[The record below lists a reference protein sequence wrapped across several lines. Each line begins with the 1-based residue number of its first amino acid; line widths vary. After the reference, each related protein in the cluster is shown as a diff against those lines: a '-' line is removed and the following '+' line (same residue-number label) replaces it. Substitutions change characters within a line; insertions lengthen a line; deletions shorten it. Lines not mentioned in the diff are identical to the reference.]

1 MIYGL
6 KLIWKTFF
14 ACAMMM
20 IVLPGNAQNVNG
32 KIIDNQ
38 NEAVSNA
45 VVILRNRDT
54 AFVQATTT
62 DSLGKFSLQIDFAS
76 GFVSVQHLAFA
87 AHTIAFTNNDFSALK
102 NIVLTDKNT
111 QLEAVTVKAG
121 VQSVTVR
128 DNALVFNAQHITEQ
142 KSVSSAFDLLKYV
155 PGISTRSDEISL
167 TGASQLTVIIDGKAT
182 MLSNSDIAEILKA
195 MPASRIGDIEVM
207 YRAPAKYGVKGAL
220 INIVTDKSDDRTPVE
235 AELAT
240 EYQQKFY
247 ASGNSRANIA
257 FHGEIIDLDVLANA
271 AYGKRRTDL
280 YDYSI
285 NNFDDIK
292 TIIDQES
299 NSATGE
305 GSSVFRTAMDL
316 NFSNGNMLSLMYYGK
331 GSKSSDETESKAY
344 FITDMK
350 GYETFRIN
358 DKSVNSTNGE
368 DDKSSLHNVNLKGIF
383 GGANITADYVLYRD
397 KIETEY
403 KDKIIDSITTDYH
416 YNSDRN
422 IGQLKLLA
430 SYDWAVSDIWQLST
444 GVQGTIT
451 NSATELKY
459 YFPKNGVYE
468 LDNNSNSDNTQI
480 EHRFSAFVETANTLF
495 DSVQLDFTLEL
506 EYFKSDYDENGTES
520 TLWNEWRL
528 YPSLSLMWPMK
539 RDILQ
544 LSISTY
550 KNYPSYWDLSPH
562 VTQMNPYKFG
572 LGNPKLKPSTNY
584 NSSLAYLINKQYTL
598 EAYCMYEKD
607 AFRELP
613 YQHQDSTTKPP
624 RNNYQPVNFD
634 YIINGGIG
642 GELPFC
648 IGFWE
653 PTLGGYL
660 IYTRDK
666 MSDFHGLAF
675 DRDNF
680 FVSLSIENTFTAS
693 DNLLFTLNAEYMS
706 KSIQGIYDMN
716 YGYNLEVGMKWGI
729 TDNLT
734 FTANWTDIFER
745 WGPYPA
751 TVDFNGQYNK
761 LDRKLYNSFNASLVW
776 RFGGFNAKEVEM
788 TDTER
793 MER

>member
-1 MIYGL
+1 MIY
-6 KLIWKTFF
+6 KLNLIRGAII
-14 ACAMMM
+14 ACALIMA
-20 IVLPGNAQNVNG
+20 VLSGSAQNVNG
-32 KIIDNQ
+32 KITDNQ

-54 AFVQATTT
+54 AFVQATTS
-62 DSLGKFSLQIDFAS
+62 DSLGRFNLQIDFAS
-76 GFVSVQHLAFA
+76 GFVSVQHLSYAD
-87 AHTIAFTNNDFSALK
+87 HTVSFTNNDYSVLK

-111 QLEAVTVKAG
+111 QLETVIVKAG
-121 VQSVTVR
+121 TQTVTVR

-142 KSVSSAFDLLKYV
+142 KSVTTAFELLKYV
-155 PGISTRSDEISL
+155 PGINTRNDEISL
-167 TGASQLTVIIDGKAT
+167 TGAAQLTVIIDGKAT
-182 MLSNSDIAEILKA
+182 MLSNNDIAEMLKA

-220 INIVTDKSDDRTPVE
+220 INIVTDKSDNRTPVE

-240 EYQQKFY
+240 EYEQKFY

-257 FHGEIIDLDVLANA
+257 LHGEKLDLDVLANA
-271 AYGKRRTDL
+271 SYGKRRTDL

-285 NNFDDIK
+285 NNFDGVK
-292 TIIDQES
+292 TIIDQEA
-299 NSATGE
+299 NSATGNS
-305 GSSVFRTAMDL
+305 SSVLRASMDI
-316 NFSNGNMLSLMYYGK
+316 NFNNSNMLSLMYYSK
-331 GSKSSDETESKAY
+331 GNKSTDETVSKAN
-344 FITDMK
+344 FTTDIK
-350 GYETFRIN
+350 GLETSKIP
-358 DKSVNSTNGE
+358 DKLVNSTNNE
-368 DDKSSLHNVNLKGIF
+368 DDQNNLTNINLKGIF
-383 GGANITADYVLYRD
+383 GGANITADYVLYRNE
-397 KIETEY
+397 IETEY
-403 KDKIIDSITTDYH
+403 KDVESNSITTDYL

-422 IGQLKLLA
+422 ISQLKLLA
-430 SYDWAVSDIWQLST
+430 SYDWAISDTWQLST
-444 GVQGTIT
+444 GAQGTMT
-451 NSATELKY
+451 NSATELRY

-468 LDNNSNSDNTQI
+468 PDNNSNSDNTQI

-506 EYFKSDYDENGTES
+506 EYFKSDYDENSTKS
-520 TLWNEWRL
+520 TLWDEWRL

-544 LSISTY
+544 LSLSTY

-562 VTQMNPYKFG
+562 ESQVNPYKFG

-584 NSSLAYLINKQYTL
+584 NLDLAYLINKQYTL
-598 EAYCMYEKD
+598 EAFCMYEKD

-613 YQHQDSTTKPP
+613 YQHQDTTTKQP

-634 YIINGGIG
+634 FIINSGIG

-680 FVSLSIENTFTAS
+680 FVSLALENTFTAS

-716 YGYNLEVGMKWGI
+716 YGYNLELGMKWSI
-729 TDNLT
+729 TNNLT

-761 LDRKLYNSFNASLVW
+761 LDRKLYNCFNASLVW
-776 RFGGFNAKEVEM
+776 RIGGFNAKEVEV
-788 TDTER
+788 TNTER

>member
-1 MIYGL
+1 MI
-6 KLIWKTFF
+6 
-14 ACAMMM
+14 MS
-20 IVLPGNAQNVNG
+20 VLSGNAQNVNG

-62 DSLGKFSLQIDFAS
+62 DSLGRFSLQIDISS
-76 GFVSVQHLAFA
+76 GFVSVQHLAYAVHTVAFA
-87 AHTIAFTNNDFSALK
+87 NNDYSSLK

-111 QLEAVTVKAG
+111 QLDAVTVKAG
-121 VQSVTVR
+121 ARTVVVR
-128 DNALVFNAQHITEQ
+128 DNALVFSAQHITEQ
-142 KSVSSAFDLLKYV
+142 KSVSTAFELLKYI
-155 PGISTRSDEISL
+155 PGVTTRNDEINL
-167 TGASQLTVIIDGKAT
+167 NGASQLTVIVDGKAT
-182 MLSNSDIAEILKA
+182 MLSNSDIADMLKS
-195 MPASRIGDIEVM
+195 MPASRIDDIEVM

-220 INIVTDKSDDRTPVE
+220 INIVTVKGQGRTPVE

-240 EYQQKFY
+240 EYQQMFY

-257 FHGEIIDLDVLANA
+257 FHGEKIDLDVLANA
-271 AYGKRRTDL
+271 TYGKRRGEL

-285 NNFDDIK
+285 NNFNDIQ
-292 TIIDQES
+292 TIIDQQS
-299 NSATGE
+299 NSTERE
-305 GSSVFRTAMDL
+305 GSGVLRTSLDC

-331 GSKSSDETESKAY
+331 GLKSTDETESDAH
-344 FITDMK
+344 FIGNYPEDINF
-350 GYETFRIN
+350 FRTP
-358 DKSVNSTNGE
+358 DRLVTSTNDE
-368 DDKSSLHNVNLKGIF
+368 DDKSTLHNVNLKGVF
-383 GGANITADYVLYRD
+383 GGASITADYVLYHD
-397 KIETEY
+397 KIEAKY
-403 KDKIIDSITTDYH
+403 NDKEFSSITTDYH
-416 YNSDRN
+416 NNSDRN
-422 IGQLKLLA
+422 IGQFKLLA
-430 SYDWAVSDIWQLST
+430 NYDWAISDSWQLST
-444 GVQGTIT
+444 GVQGTMT
-451 NSATELKY
+451 NSTTELRY
-459 YFPKNGVYE
+459 YYPQNGVYE
-468 LDNNSNSDNTQI
+468 LDNDSKSDNTQI
-480 EHRFSAFVETANTLF
+480 EHRFSAFVETSNTIF

-520 TLWNEWRL
+520 TLWNEWRV

-544 LSISTY
+544 LTLSTY
-550 KNYPSYWDLSPH
+550 KKYPSYWDLSPH
-562 VTQMNPYKFG
+562 VSQINPYKFG
-572 LGNPKLKPSTNY
+572 IGNPKLKPSTNY
-584 NSSLAYLINKQYTL
+584 DFNLAYLIDKQYTL
-598 EAYCMYEKD
+598 ELYCMYEKD

-613 YQHQDSTTKPP
+613 YQNAEEL
-624 RNNYQPVNFD
+624 RNYYQPVNFD
-634 YIINGGIG
+634 YIINGGVG

-653 PTLGGYL
+653 PTIGGYL

-680 FVSLSIENTFTAS
+680 FVSLSIENTFSVS
-693 DNLLFTLNAEYMS
+693 DNLKFTLNAEYMS

-716 YGYNLEVGMKWGI
+716 YGYNLETGMKWCI
-729 TDNLT
+729 SENLT
-734 FTANWTDIFER
+734 FTANWSDIFER

-761 LDRKLYNSFNASLVW
+761 LDRKLFNCFNASLIW
-776 RFGGFNAKEVEM
+776 RIGGFNAKEVEM

>member
-1 MIYGL
+1 MIY
-6 KLIWKTFF
+6 KLNLMWKTII
-14 ACAMMM
+14 ACALMLV
-20 IVLPGNAQNVNG
+20 VLPGNAQNVNG
-32 KIIDNQ
+32 KITDNQ

-54 AFVQATTT
+54 AFVQATTS
-62 DSLGKFSLQIDFAS
+62 DSLGRFSLQIDFAS
-76 GFVSVQHLAFA
+76 GFVSVQHLSFA
-87 AHTIAFTNNDFSALK
+87 DHTVEFTNSNYSVLK

-121 VQSVTVR
+121 VQTVTVR
-128 DNALVFNAQHITEQ
+128 DNALVFNAQHIAEQ
-142 KSVSSAFDLLKYV
+142 KSVTSAFELLKYV
-155 PGISTRSDEISL
+155 PGVSTRNDEISL

-182 MLSNSDIAEILKA
+182 MLSNSEIAEMLKA

-207 YRAPAKYGVKGAL
+207 YRAPSKYGVKGSL
-220 INIVTDKSDDRTPVE
+220 INIVTDKSGNRTPVE

-257 FHGEIIDLDVLANA
+257 FHGEKFDLDVLANA
-271 AYGKRRTDL
+271 AYGKLRTDL

-305 GSSVFRTAMDL
+305 GTKVFRTAMDL

-331 GSKSSDETESKAY
+331 EHKSADETESTANFLY
-344 FITDMK
+344 HN
-350 GYETFRIN
+350 GETN
-358 DKSVNSTNGE
+358 LVNSYNDE
-368 DDKSSLHNVNLKGIF
+368 DSHSNLRNINLKGIF

-397 KIETEY
+397 EIETKY
-403 KDKIIDSITTDYH
+403 KDEESNSITTDYH

-430 SYDWAVSDIWQLST
+430 SYDWAISDNWQLST
-444 GVQGTIT
+444 GVQGTMT
-451 NSATELKY
+451 NSDTKLKY
-459 YFPKNGVYE
+459 YFPKNGIYE
-468 LDNNSNSDNTQI
+468 SDNNSNSDNTQI
-480 EHRFSAFVETANTLF
+480 ERRFSAFVETANTLF

-506 EYFKSDYDENGTES
+506 EYFKSDYDENGAKS
-520 TLWNEWRL
+520 TLWDEWKL

-544 LSISTY
+544 LSLSTY

-562 VTQMNPYKFG
+562 ESQMNPYKFG

-584 NSSLAYLINKQYTL
+584 NFNLAYLINKQYTL
-598 EAYCMYEKD
+598 EAFCVYEKD

-613 YQHQDSTTKPP
+613 YQHQDTTTKQP

-634 YIINGGIG
+634 FIINGGVG
-642 GELPFC
+642 GEVPFC

-653 PTLGGYL
+653 PTLSGYL

-680 FVSLSIENTFTAS
+680 FVSLAFENTFSAS
-693 DNLLFTLNAEYMS
+693 DNLLFTLNTAYMS

-716 YGYNLEVGMKWGI
+716 YGYTLELGMKWSI
-729 TDNLT
+729 TNNLT

-761 LDRKLYNSFNASLVW
+761 LDRKLYNCFNASLVW
-776 RFGGFNAKEVEM
+776 RIGGFNAKDVEM
-788 TDTER
+788 TNTER

>member
-1 MIYGL
+1 MIY
-6 KLIWKTFF
+6 KLNLMWKTII
-14 ACAMMM
+14 ACALMLV
-20 IVLPGNAQNVNG
+20 VLPGNAQNVNG
-32 KIIDNQ
+32 KITDNQ

-54 AFVQATTT
+54 AFVQATTS
-62 DSLGKFSLQIDFAS
+62 DSLGRFSLQIDFAS
-76 GFVSVQHLAFA
+76 GFVSVQHLSFA
-87 AHTIAFTNNDFSALK
+87 DHTVEFTNSNYSVLK

-121 VQSVTVR
+121 VQTVTVR
-128 DNALVFNAQHITEQ
+128 DNALVFNAQHIAEQ
-142 KSVSSAFDLLKYV
+142 KSVTSAFELLKYV
-155 PGISTRSDEISL
+155 PGVSTRNDEISL

-182 MLSNSDIAEILKA
+182 MLSNSEIAEMLKA

-207 YRAPAKYGVKGAL
+207 YRAPSKYGVKGSL
-220 INIVTDKSDDRTPVE
+220 INIVTDKSGNRTPVE

-257 FHGEIIDLDVLANA
+257 FHGEKFDLDVLANA
-271 AYGKRRTDL
+271 TYGKLRTDL

-285 NNFDDIK
+285 NNFDDNK

-305 GSSVFRTAMDL
+305 GSKVFRTAMDL

-331 GSKSSDETESKAY
+331 EHKSADETESVANFLY
-344 FITDMK
+344 HN
-350 GYETFRIN
+350 GETN
-358 DKSVNSTNGE
+358 LVNSYNDE
-368 DDKSSLHNVNLKGIF
+368 DSHSNLRNINLKGIF

-397 KIETEY
+397 EIETKY
-403 KDKIIDSITTDYH
+403 KDEEKSTITTDYH

-430 SYDWAVSDIWQLST
+430 SYDWAISDNWQLST
-444 GVQGTIT
+444 GVQGTMT
-451 NSATELKY
+451 NSDTKLKY
-459 YFPKNGVYE
+459 YFPKNGIYE
-468 LDNNSNSDNTQI
+468 SDNNSNSDNTQI
-480 EHRFSAFVETANTLF
+480 ERRFSAFAETANTLF

-506 EYFKSDYDENGTES
+506 EYFKSDYDENGTKS
-520 TLWNEWRL
+520 TLWDEWKL

-544 LSISTY
+544 LSLSTY

-562 VTQMNPYKFG
+562 ESQMNPYKFG

-584 NSSLAYLINKQYTL
+584 NFNLAYLINKQYTL
-598 EAYCMYEKD
+598 EAFCVYEKD

-613 YQHQDSTTKPP
+613 YQHQDTTTKQP

-634 YIINGGIG
+634 FIINGGVG

-653 PTLGGYL
+653 PVLSGYL

-680 FVSLSIENTFTAS
+680 FVSLELDNSFAVS
-693 DNLLFTLNAEYMS
+693 DNLLFTLNAAYMS

-716 YGYNLEVGMKWGI
+716 YGYNLEAGMKWNI
-729 TDNLT
+729 TNNLT

-761 LDRKLYNSFNASLVW
+761 LDRKLYNCFNASLVW
-776 RFGGFNAKEVEM
+776 RIGGFNAKDVEM
-788 TDTER
+788 TNTER

>member
-1 MIYGL
+1 MIYRLNQIRGT
-6 KLIWKTFF
+6 II
-14 ACAMMM
+14 ACALIMF
-20 IVLPGNAQNVNG
+20 VLSGNAQNVNG
-32 KIIDNQ
+32 KITDNQ
-38 NEAVSNA
+38 HEVVSNA

-62 DSLGKFSLQIDFAS
+62 DSLGRFSLQIDFAS
-76 GFVSVQHLAFA
+76 GFVSVQHLSYADHTVAFA
-87 AHTIAFTNNDFSALK
+87 NNDYSALK

-111 QLEAVTVKAG
+111 QLDAVTVRAG
-121 VQSVTVR
+121 AQTVTVR
-128 DNALVFNAQHITEQ
+128 DNALVFNAQRIAEQ
-142 KSVSSAFDLLKYV
+142 KSVTSAFDLLKYV
-155 PGISTRSDEISL
+155 PGVSTRNDEIGL
-167 TGASQLTVIIDGKAT
+167 TGAAQLTVIVDGKAT
-182 MLSNSDIAEILKA
+182 MLSNSDIAEMLKA

-220 INIVTDKSDDRTPVE
+220 INIVTDKSENRAPVE

-257 FHGEIIDLDVLANA
+257 FHGDVIDLDVLGNA
-271 AYGKRRTDL
+271 TYGTRRTDL
-280 YDYSI
+280 FDYSI
-285 NNFDDIK
+285 NNYKDTK

-299 NSATGE
+299 NSATGY
-305 GSSVFRTAMDL
+305 GSGVLRTSMDC

-331 GSKSSDETESKAY
+331 GYKSSDETGSDANFLY
-344 FITDMK
+344 DN
-350 GYETFRIN
+350 GET
-358 DKSVNSTNGE
+358 SLVNSTNNE
-368 DDKSSLHNVNLKGIF
+368 DDHYNLHNVNLKGIF
-383 GGANITADYVLYRD
+383 GGANITADYVSYRE
-397 KIETEY
+397 KMETEY
-403 KDKIIDSITTDYH
+403 SDKIKDSITTDYH
-416 YNSDRN
+416 HNSDRN
-422 IGQLKLLA
+422 IGQIKLLA
-430 SYDWAVSDIWQLST
+430 SYDWAISDAWQLST
-444 GVQGTIT
+444 GVQGTMT
-451 NSATELKY
+451 NSATELRY
-459 YFPKNGVYE
+459 YYPQNGVYE
-468 LDNNSNSDNTQI
+468 LDNNSNSDNTQT
-480 EHRFSAFVETANTLF
+480 ERRFSAFVETANTLF

-506 EYFKSDYDENGTES
+506 EYFKSDYDENGTKS
-520 TLWNEWRL
+520 TLWDEWRL
-528 YPSLSLMWPMK
+528 CPSLSLMWPMK

-544 LSISTY
+544 LSLATY
-550 KNYPSYWDLSPH
+550 KNYPSYWELSPH
-562 VTQMNPYKFG
+562 ISQMNPYKFG
-572 LGNPKLKPSTNY
+572 IGNPKLKPSTNY
-584 NSSLAYLINKQYTL
+584 DFNLAYLINKQYTL
-598 EAYCMYEKD
+598 ELYCMYEKD
-607 AFRELP
+607 AYRELP
-613 YQHQDSTTKPP
+613 YQNAQEL
-624 RNNYQPVNFD
+624 RNYYQSVNFD
-634 YIINGGIG
+634 YIINGGVG
-642 GELPFC
+642 GELPFS

-680 FVSLSIENTFTAS
+680 FVSLSIENTFSAS

-761 LDRKLYNSFNASLVW
+761 LDRKLYNCFNASLVW
-776 RFGGFNAKEVEM
+776 RIGGFNAKVVEM